1 MARPSTAIQ
10 PALALFPMDANH
22 GAIGLK
28 FSRFLPGAAVK
39 RRGDVQGKRTRP
51 RLNKPVATRRRLQPR
66 ARRKADEATVA
77 HQLDARTREMREL
90 QEQQVATSK
99 VLQVIRSSRGRLEPV
114 FRVMLENA
122 VSLCGAKFGN
132 LWLRE
137 GDVFRIGATF
147 GAPPAYA
154 EFLRRDPV
162 VHPAKGTALGRVVA
176 TKQVAHITDVRK
188 EKGYSGSGPVQVGTL
203 KFAGARTVLG
213 VPMLKN
219 GELIGTIVIYRQE
232 VRAFTGKQIELVEN
246 FAAQAVIAIENT
258 RLLGDLRKSLQ
269 QQTATADVLKVISR
283 STFDLQAVLDT
294 LVVSAARLCDAEVA
308 NIWRPDGGSFRLA
321 ASYVVS
327 GKRREA
333 LKNQEY
339 LGKVT
344 IEPGR
349 GSIVGRTLIEG
360 SVIQVPDLQK
370 DPEYKL
376 KGLLAFGNYRTALGV
391 PLLREGTPIGVLF
404 LTRTRVEAFTPQ
416 QVALVET
423 FADQAVI
430 AIENVR
436 LFNETKEALERQTA
450 TAEILRAISSSP
462 TDTQPVFDAIVRSGL
477 KLFPDAGTAIVL
489 PDGNQVKA
497 VAIADGNAKRE
508 KAWKGRFPD
517 KLDRSRMHGTAI
529 LDCKMIDVPDAKE
542 YKNGPLALG
551 IKNFLATGYRAITIM
566 P

>member
-1 MARPSTAIQ
+1 M
-10 PALALFPMDANH
+10 
-22 GAIGLK
+22 
-28 FSRFLPGAAVK
+28 K

-51 RLNKPVATRRRLQPR
+51 RLNKPAATKRRLQPK
-66 ARRKADEATVA
+66 ARRKANEATVA

-90 QEQQVATSK
+90 QNQQVATSK
-99 VLQVIRSSRGRLEPV
+99 VLQVISSSRGRLEPV
-114 FRVMLENA
+114 FRVILENA

-137 GDVFRIGATF
+137 GDVFRIGATY

-162 VHPAKGTALGRVVA
+162 VHPAKGTALGRIAA
-176 TKQVAHITDVRK
+176 TKQLVHISDVRK
-188 EKGYSGSGPVQVGTL
+188 DKGYSGSSPVQVGTRR
-203 KFAGARTVLG
+203 FARARTVLG

-232 VRAFTGKQIELVEN
+232 VRAFTRKQIELVEN

-258 RLLGDLRKSLQ
+258 RLLGDLRESLQ

-308 NIWRPDGGSFRLA
+308 NIWRPDGESFRLA

-339 LGKVT
+339 LRSIT

-360 SVIQVPDLQK
+360 RVIQVPDLQK
-370 DPEYKL
+370 DPEYNL
-376 KGLLAFGNYRTALGV
+376 RSLLAFGSYRTA
-391 PLLREGTPIGVLF
+391 
-404 LTRTRVEAFTPQ
+404 
-416 QVALVET
+416 
-423 FADQAVI
+423 
-430 AIENVR
+430 
-436 LFNETKEALERQTA
+436 
-450 TAEILRAISSSP
+450 
-462 TDTQPVFDAIVRSGL
+462 
-477 KLFPDAGTAIVL
+477 
-489 PDGNQVKA
+489 
-497 VAIADGNAKRE
+497 
-508 KAWKGRFPD
+508 
-517 KLDRSRMHGTAI
+517 
-529 LDCKMIDVPDAKE
+529 
-542 YKNGPLALG
+542 
-551 IKNFLATGYRAITIM
+551 
-566 P
+566 